1 MCSTYA
7 RPKPDQ
13 IKKKKNLIVPG
24 IRKFALI
31 STLIWARTYSLQP
44 VSTLLPLGKL
54 GSKVSEDGKHLT
66 EISGK
71 ASVHLKWSLALF

>member
-13 IKKKKNLIVPG
+13 IKKKNIKVDYTG
-24 IRKFALI
+24 KFALI
-31 STLIWARTYSLQP
+31 TTLILARTYSLQP
-44 VSTLLPLGKL
+44 VSTLLPLDKL
-54 GSKVSEDGKHLT
+54 ESKVSEDGKHLT

-71 ASVHLKWSLALF
+71 ASVH

>member
-1 MCSTYA
+1 MCLTYA

-13 IKKKKNLIVPG
+13 IKKKKKRVIIPG

-31 STLIWARTYSLQP
+31 TTLILARTYSLQP
-44 VSTLLPLGKL
+44 VSTLLPLDKL
-54 GSKVSEDGKHLT
+54 ESKVSEDGKHLT

-71 ASVHLKWSLALF
+71 ASVH